1 MVASKPRKQVDP
13 IDTGPPERLQ
23 HNKVRIE
30 RDINNRARLRVVD
43 QIEIDRLLL
52 QGKITMDQHTAGE
65 HLYRLITAAGYFP
78 AAKWAMDSNIRSDT
92 QAISHHRATALVKI
106 GLSKVWLH
114 AKAGRTTTRYLWS
127 VMLGERVVADRHVP
141 AVRSGLD
148 QYQSFEAWW
157 HGRDVDQSIPALL
170 SDMPRNVQSHRPRS
184 FHHEV

>member
-1 MVASKPRKQVDP
+1 MASRPRKQVDP

-52 QGKITMDQHTAGE
+52 QGLITMDQHTAGE
-65 HLYRLITAAGYFP
+65 HLYRLITSAGYFP
-78 AAKWAMDSNIRSDT
+78 ATKWALEANIRGDVQSMSKHRSD
-92 QAISHHRATALVKI
+92 ALVKI
-106 GLSKVWLH
+106 GLSRVWLY
-114 AKAGRTTTRYLWS
+114 AKAGPATTRYLWR
-127 VMLGERVVADRHVP
+127 VILGEGKVP
-141 AVRSGLD
+141 DKALDAVRSGLSAF
-148 QYQSFEAWW
+148 QSFEAWW

-170 SDMPRNVQSHRPRS
+170 SDMPRNVQTHRPRS